1 MRALGI
7 DPGSS
12 MTGFGVVEQTA
23 TGYHHVDSGV
33 VRTRAAQPLAERLA
47 TIHAGIMQ
55 IIDETRPDEVAIEEV
70 FVARNSRAALVLGQ
84 ARGVVLLAAA
94 QSGLA
99 VTGYAPR
106 QMKKA
111 LVGYGDAAKVQ
122 VAEMVRRL
130 LGLAGAPY
138 PADVG
143 DALALALC
151 HLYHAA
157 AQRRLRA
164 VVAR

>member
-1 MRALGI
+1 
-7 DPGSS
+7 

-23 TGYHHVDSGV
+23 TGYRHVDSGV
-33 VRTRAAQPLAERLA
+33 VRTRAAQPLPERLA
-47 TIHAGIMQ
+47 TIYGGIRRV
-55 IIDETRPDEVAIEEV
+55 IDETRPDEVAIEEV

-94 QSGLA
+94 QSGLM

-111 LVGYGDAAKVQ
+111 LVGYGAADKTQ
-122 VAEMVRRL
+122 VGEMVRRL
-130 LGLAGAPY
+130 LGLPGVPH

-151 HLYHAA
+151 HLHHAVA
-157 AQRRLRA
+157 DRRLREA
-164 VVAR
+164 VLQ

>member
-23 TGYHHVDSGV
+23 TGYRHIDSGV
-33 VRTRAAQPLAERLA
+33 VRTRAAQLLPERLA
-47 TIHAGIMQ
+47 TIYAGILR

-84 ARGVVLLAAA
+84 ARGVVILAAA

-99 VTGYAPR
+99 VAGYAPR
-106 QMKKA
+106 QMKQA
-111 LVGYGDAAKVQ
+111 LVGYGDADKTQ
-122 VAEMVRRL
+122 VGEMVRRL
-130 LGLAGAPY
+130 LNLPGVPH

-151 HLYHAA
+151 HLHHAA
-157 AQRRLRA
+157 AHRRLREA
-164 VVAR
+164 VAQ

>member
-23 TGYHHVDSGV
+23 SGYRHLDSGV
-33 VRTRAAQPLAERLA
+33 VRTRPGQPLPERLA
-47 TIHAGIMQ
+47 TIYRGILR

-94 QSGLA
+94 QSGLVVA
-99 VTGYAPR
+99 GYAPR

-111 LVGYGDAAKVQ
+111 LVGYGDADKTQ
-122 VAEMVRRL
+122 VGEMVRRL
-130 LGLAGAPY
+130 LALPGLPY

-151 HLYHAA
+151 HLHHAA
-157 AQRRLRA
+157 AGRRLREA
-164 VVAR
+164 IAQ

>member
-12 MTGFGVVEQTA
+12 ITGFGVVEHTSA
-23 TGYHHVDSGV
+23 GYAHIDSGV
-33 VRTRAAQPLAERLA
+33 VRTDASQSFPERLA
-47 TIHAGIMQ
+47 TIHAAICR
-55 IIDETRPDEVAIEEV
+55 IIAETQPDEVAVEEV

-84 ARGVVLLAAA
+84 ARGVALLAAA
-94 QSGLA
+94 QAGLT

-111 LVGYGDAAKVQ
+111 LVGYGDADKAQ
-122 VAEMVRRL
+122 VGDMVRRL
-130 LGLAGAPY
+130 LGLPGVPH

-143 DALALALC
+143 DALAMALC
-151 HLYHAA
+151 HLHHAA

-164 VVAR
+164 AVLQ